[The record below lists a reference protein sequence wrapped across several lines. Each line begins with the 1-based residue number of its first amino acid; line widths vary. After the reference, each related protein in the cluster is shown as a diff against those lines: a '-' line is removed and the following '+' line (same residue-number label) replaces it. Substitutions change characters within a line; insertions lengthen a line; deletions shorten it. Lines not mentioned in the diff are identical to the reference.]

1 MTFNRYLNIEQP
13 FSDFAW
19 SATPPT
25 SAFEVSDPDLRVQLV
40 ELYKLYYTLFF
51 NKNRIDKSYFELPNN
66 AKCWIGSEIPV
77 LRIANNLIAYFI
89 YKILMTEELKR
100 GVPQK

>member
-40 ELYKLYYTLFF
+40 ELYKLYYTLFSIRIELIKVISSF
-51 NKNRIDKSYFELPNN
+51 QIMKNTESAQKYLFYELS
-66 AKCWIGSEIPV
+66 II
-77 LRIANNLIAYFI
+77 
-89 YKILMTEELKR
+89 
-100 GVPQK
+100 